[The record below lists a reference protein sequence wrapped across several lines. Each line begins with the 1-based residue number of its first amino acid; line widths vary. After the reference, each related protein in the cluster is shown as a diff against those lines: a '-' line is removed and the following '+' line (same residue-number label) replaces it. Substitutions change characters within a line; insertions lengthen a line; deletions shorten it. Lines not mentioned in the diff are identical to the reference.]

1 MKIRLSIIL
10 LLAGLLASTNVHAE
24 EYTFGIVPQQSA
36 KKLAQKWGPILQRIS
51 SDTGITLNFATA
63 KDIPTFEKR
72 LAAGEYDFAYMN
84 PYHFT
89 VFNKSPGYIALA
101 HQSKKLIQGIIVVH
115 KDSDLTSLDELDD
128 STLAFPSPAAFAA
141 SILPQADLNNR
152 GIEFDPLY
160 VSSHDS
166 VYLNVARG
174 LVPAGGGVM
183 RTFNNTDPVVNQ
195 ELRIL
200 WKTKRYTPHA
210 FAVHPDIDSND
221 RDSIQAALITLQE
234 SPEGMALLDS
244 INFNGIES
252 ATDQK
257 WDDVRELNI
266 TALTEAD

>member
-1 MKIRLSIIL
+1 MKIRLLIVL
-10 LLAGLLASTNVHAE
+10 LVGTLAFANVHAK

-36 KKLAQKWGPILQRIS
+36 KKLAQKWGPILQQIS
-51 SDTGITLNFATA
+51 SDTGFTLTFATA

-89 VFNKSPGYIALA
+89 VFNKAPGYIALA
-101 HQSKKLIQGIIVVH
+101 HQAKKSIQGILVVH

-152 GIEFDPLY
+152 GVQFDPLY

-183 RTFNNTDPVVNQ
+183 RTFKNTDPAVNQ
-195 ELRIL
+195 QLRIL
-200 WKTKRYTPHA
+200 WRTKRYTPHA
-210 FAVHPDIDSND
+210 FAAHPAINSRD
-221 RDSIQAALITLQE
+221 RLKVQAALTTLENSQD
-234 SPEGMALLDS
+234 GMILLES
-244 INFNGIES
+244 INFEGIES
-252 ATDQK
+252 ANDQR
-257 WDDVRELNI
+257 WDDVRALNI
-266 TALTEAD
+266 TALSEPD